1 MVPSDAGPG
10 VTHGRWRLTIFVAAV
25 LLLPALLSHIIP
37 ARRDFDRQPIARL
50 RHKQPEVILIGDSV
64 LGGSIDPVL
73 FAKETGLRDVELLW
87 NGGAAS
93 AAWYLLLKNY
103 VVASGIHPRLVCIFF
118 RERLLTDATFRT
130 TPTYRRFLESIRH
143 EKEPVYRT
151 ILQGDGAEGQST
163 LDRVIGW
170 LYPLNKRRD
179 VQQEKI
185 SRFAFR
191 VAQGGSPKIGRLRRR
206 VNEIFDV
213 AKLRDEVGDES
224 AEVSGE
230 KPEEFTADPKRNF
243 LPHIVEA
250 AKQAG
255 IPLCFVREK
264 RYPLPDGT
272 TPQSESLQ
280 RYIADL
286 RNWLKSRDCAF
297 VDLTNDPK
305 PDQAM
310 YMRPGDDHIRPGAK
324 EEATEIYARKLR
336 PLLRP

>member
-1 MVPSDAGPG
+1 MNQA
-10 VTHGRWRLTIFVAAV
+10 RWCLTIFAAAV
-25 LLLPALLSHIIP
+25 LLLPALLSHLIP
-37 ARRDFDRQPIARL
+37 ARRDFDPKPIAQL
-50 RHKQPEVILIGDSV
+50 RHKQPEVVMIGDSV
-64 LGGSIDPVL
+64 LGGSIDPAV
-73 FAKETGLRDVELLW
+73 FARETGVRNVELLW

-143 EKEPVYRT
+143 EKEPVYRD
-151 ILQGDGAEGQST
+151 ILQGDKTEGQGT
-163 LDRVIGW
+163 LGRVIDW

-191 VAQGGSPKIGRLRRR
+191 VAQGGNPQIGPLRRR
-206 VNEIFDV
+206 VNEIFDPE
-213 AKLRDEVGDES
+213 KLREEIGDES

-230 KPEEFTADPKRNF
+230 KPEEFSADPKRNF
-243 LPHIVEA
+243 LPHIVET

-272 TPQSESLQ
+272 TPQSESLR

-286 RNWLKSRDCAF
+286 RRWLESHGCAL
-297 VDLTNDPK
+297 VDLTNDPR

-310 YMRPGDDHIRPGAK
+310 YTKPGDDHIRPGAK
-324 EEATEIYARKLR
+324 EEATEIYADKLR